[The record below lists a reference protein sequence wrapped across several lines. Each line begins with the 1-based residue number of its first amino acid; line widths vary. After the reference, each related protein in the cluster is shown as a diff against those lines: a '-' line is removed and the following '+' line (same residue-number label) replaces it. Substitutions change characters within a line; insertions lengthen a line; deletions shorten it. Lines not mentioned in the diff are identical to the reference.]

1 MLKSLLRV
9 WVLYLPDTIEL
20 LYQNGVK
27 HVGYYPDDPIADHPN
42 PTMLKKVFAQK

>member
-1 MLKSLLRV
+1 MV
-9 WVLYLPDTIEL
+9 DTIEL